1 MILFIG
7 MKASGA
13 VLKALLDAPNFE
25 SIEPTLVGLCAV
37 PCVTRWCPADVD
49 SGLNVHCSEQTELP
63 VLDTPLSKRVRQ
75 IVAHIQNSAASGRV
89 PRLYII
95 REREPA
101 ECTCPSTQ
109 ARACESACC

>member
-37 PCVTRWCPADVD
+37 SCVTLA
-49 SGLNVHCSEQTELP
+49 GA
-63 VLDTPLSKRVRQ
+63 PL
-75 IVAHIQNSAASGRV
+75 
-89 PRLYII
+89 
-95 REREPA
+95 
-101 ECTCPSTQ
+101 T
-109 ARACESACC
+109 